1 MQGFDYKE
9 LFLKFRYPLIIF
21 LIGLILVFV
30 GVFFFKS
37 RLNFGGAKVEVLDG
51 VSQSSLEKITVE
63 ISGEVITPGVYK
75 VNNGSRVEDLL
86 VVSGGFSAKADR
98 VWVDKYLNRA
108 AKLSDEQKVFI
119 PSISQQSDVLGANKG
134 GEYQTISATFSSD
147 SNNLININTS
157 SLEQLDSLPGI
168 GQVYGQSIIEHRPYS
183 NVSELLSKGVLKT
196 SVYNK
201 IKDLV
206 SVY

>member
-21 LIGLILVFV
+21 LVGLILVFI
-30 GVFFFKS
+30 GIFFFKS
-37 RLNFGGAKVEVLDG
+37 GLNFNGAKVEVLDD
-51 VSQSSLEKITVE
+51 VSQDSSEKITVE
-63 ISGEVITPGVYK
+63 ISGEVISPGVYK
-75 VNNGSRVEDLL
+75 MDNGSRIEDLL
-86 VVSGGFSAKADR
+86 VISGGFSAKADR

-119 PSISQQSDVLGANKG
+119 PSVSQQSDVLGANKG
-134 GEYQTISATFSSD
+134 GDYQTISSTFSSD
-147 SNNLININTS
+147 SNDLININTS
-157 SLEQLDSLPGI
+157 SLEKLDSLPGI

-183 NVSELLSKGVLKT
+183 NVSELLSKGALKT